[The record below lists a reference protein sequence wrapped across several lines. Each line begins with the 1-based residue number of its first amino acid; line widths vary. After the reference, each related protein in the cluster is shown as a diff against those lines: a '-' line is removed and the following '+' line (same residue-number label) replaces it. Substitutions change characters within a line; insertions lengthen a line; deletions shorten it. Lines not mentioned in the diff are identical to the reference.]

1 MNVNRTVTICTAI
14 VCCCITIG
22 VLPSTS
28 IAKSLPRYH
37 LVQRIPI
44 GGEGGWDILSVDAK
58 NRRLYVSHSSR
69 VEVVDLNTN
78 KVIGTIEHTEGV
90 HAIGI
95 ADEFGHGF
103 TTNGKTNTVLMFDLK
118 TLDPLARIP
127 VGQKPD
133 AIAYEPYSKKILV
146 MNGKSEDVSV
156 LNPKTG
162 AVEHTVK
169 LGGGPEYA
177 VSDGK
182 GNFYVNLEDAS
193 EVLTVSTKTWKVTR
207 RSSVKPGEGPTGI
220 AMDTKS
226 NRLFIGC
233 GNSQM
238 IVVDAKSGKVVA
250 HLPTGKGIDAAAF
263 DPVTKLAMTS
273 NGADGTVSI
282 YKEEAPNKFSLV
294 QTLETQRGARTMAL
308 DPVTHDIFV
317 VTAEFGPVPAATA
330 ENPRPRPTILP
341 NTFVVLRYGME

>member
-1 MNVNRTVTICTAI
+1 MSVTRILLLA
-14 VCCCITIG
+14 VCCAFLNLSSG
-22 VLPSTS
+22 LA
-28 IAKSLPRYH
+28 AKPAPKYH
-37 LVQRIPI
+37 LVQRIPL

-58 NRRLYVSHSSR
+58 HRRVYVSHSTR
-69 VEVVDLNTN
+69 VEVVDINTN
-78 KVIGTIEHTEGV
+78 KPVGAIQHTEGV
-90 HAIGI
+90 HAVGI
-95 ADEFGHGF
+95 ADEFDRGF

-118 TLDPLARIP
+118 TLDTLARMP

-133 AIAYEPYSKKILV
+133 AIAYEPYTKKMLV
-146 MNGKSEDVSV
+146 MNGKSEDISV
-156 LNPKTG
+156 LDPKTG

-182 GNFYVNLEDAS
+182 GNVYVNLEDAS
-193 EVLTVSTKTWKVTR
+193 EVLTVSTKTWTVTR
-207 RSSVKPGEGPTGI
+207 RTSVKPGEGPTGI
-220 AMDTKS
+220 AMDTKT

-238 IVVDAKSGKVVA
+238 IVVDAKSGKVIA
-250 HLPTGKGIDAAAF
+250 KLPTGKGIDAAAF

-282 YKEEAPNKFSLV
+282 YKEETSNKFSLV
-294 QTLETQRGARTMAL
+294 QTLTTQRGARTMAL

-317 VTAEFGPVPAATA
+317 VTAEFGPAPAATS
-330 ENPRPRPTILP
+330 ENPHPRPAILP
-341 NTFVVLRYGME
+341 NSFVLLRYGMN

>member
-1 MNVNRTVTICTAI
+1 MGHTRI
-14 VCCCITIG
+14 VILLACWAFP
-22 VLPSTS
+22 VLSS
-28 IAKSLPRYH
+28 RSAGAKPTPKYH
-37 LVQRIPI
+37 LIQRIPL

-58 NRRLYVSHSSR
+58 HRRIYVSHSSQ

-78 KVIGTIEHTEGV
+78 KLIGAIQHTEGV
-90 HAIGI
+90 HAVGI
-95 ADEFGHGF
+95 AEEFNHGF
-103 TTNGKTNTVLMFDLK
+103 TTNGKSNSVQMFDLR
-118 TLDPLARIP
+118 TLDTLVRIP

-133 AIAYEPYSKKILV
+133 AIAYEPYAKKILV

-156 LNPKTG
+156 LDPRTG
-162 AVEHTVK
+162 ALLHTVK

-177 VSDGK
+177 VSDGS

-193 EVLTVSTKTWKVTR
+193 EVLTVSTKTWTVTR
-207 RSSVKPGEGPTGI
+207 RTSVKPGEGPTGI

-233 GNSQM
+233 ANSLM
-238 IVVDAKSGKVVA
+238 IVIDSKSGKVIA
-250 HLPTGKGIDAAAF
+250 KLPTGKGIDAAAF

-282 YKEEAPNKFSLV
+282 YKEETPNKFSFV
-294 QTLETQRGARTMAL
+294 QTLTTQRGARTMAL

-317 VTAEFGPVPAATA
+317 VTAEFGPAPAATT
-330 ENPRPRPTILP
+330 ENPHPRPSILP
-341 NTFVVLRYGME
+341 NTFVLLRYGME